1 MSEATVLSPPTE
13 PKRRRAA
20 RARRGSG
27 SLFQQRR
34 RDGTIAPTWWTKLY
48 VNGRPVRESTGT
60 TEREAAEGV
69 LRDRLTRA
77 SQGLPVVRLQDVRFD
92 ELAEELTIHY
102 ATTGSRDPQEAE
114 KRLKPLRRFFIGWR
128 AAQIDGAAFNRYVV
142 KRQATGTANGTINRE
157 RSVLLKMLRLALE
170 GGKLA
175 RLPVIRGLKEAAP
188 RSGFFEAE
196 QYAAVRRHLSADL
209 QTGCDVAYT
218 FGWRMQS
225 EVLALERRHV
235 DLVGGRLTLRAGET
249 KNDEGRE
256 VFLTPPLKAALAAQ
270 LERVDALQRK
280 LERVIPF
287 VFPHLSGRHRGKR
300 ILDFRKAWRT
310 ACLEAELGG
319 LTGEAREQRRQWLK
333 ANPKAG
339 LLGMLRHDLRRTA
352 VRNLVRAG
360 VPERVSMELTGH
372 KTRSVFDRYD
382 IVSDADKRA
391 ASERLMGQGLGMFSG
406 MSGGSAVEF
415 RSATGRTS

>member
-1 MSEATVLSPPTE
+1 MDDAILVAPP
-13 PKRRRAA
+13 PISWKRRRAA
-20 RARRGSG
+20 RARRGTG
-27 SLFQQRR
+27 SLYQQRR
-34 RDGTIAPTWWTKLY
+34 RDGTLAPTWWTKLY

-60 TEREAAEGV
+60 IDREAAEDV
-69 LRDRLTRA
+69 LRDRLARA
-77 SQGLPVVRLQDVRFD
+77 SHGLPVIRLQDVRFD
-92 ELAEELTIHY
+92 ELAVDLKAHY
-102 ATTGSRDPQEAE
+102 ETTGSRDLREAE
-114 KRLKPLRRFFIGWR
+114 KRLKPLRRFFAGWR
-128 AAQIDGAAFNRYVV
+128 VAQIDGGAFDRYVQ
-142 KRQATGTANGTINRE
+142 KRQASSVGNGTLNRE

-170 GGKLA
+170 RGKLA
-175 RLPVIRGLKEAAP
+175 RLPVIRALKEPPP
-188 RSGFFEAE
+188 RQGFFEAE
-196 QYAAVRRHLSADL
+196 QYAAVRHHLPAHL
-209 QTGCDVAYT
+209 QTACDVAST

-225 EVLALERRHV
+225 EVLTLERRHV
-235 DLVGGRLTLRAGET
+235 DLAGGRLTLRAGET

-256 VFLTPPLKAALAAQ
+256 VFLTPPLKVALAAQ

-287 VFPHLSGRHRGKR
+287 VFPHLSGRHRGQR
-300 ILDFRKAWRT
+300 IRDFRKTWLT
-310 ACLEAELGG
+310 ASLEAELGG
-319 LTGEAREQRRQWLK
+319 LTGEAREKRRQWLK

-391 ASERLMGQGLGMFSG
+391 ASERLMGMFSG
-406 MSGGSAVEF
+406 MTGGAAVES
-415 RSATGRTS
+415 RSVTARFS

>member
-1 MSEATVLSPPTE
+1 MSDLSLAPPTP
-13 PKRRRAA
+13 PKRRRWA

-27 SLFQQRR
+27 MLYRQRR
-34 RDGTIAPTWWTKLY
+34 RDGTMTPTWWSKIY

-60 TEREAAEGV
+60 SDREAAEGI

-92 ELAEELTIHY
+92 ELAVDLTTHY

-114 KRLKPLRRFFIGWR
+114 KRLKPLRRFFVGWR

-170 GGKLA
+170 HGKLA
-175 RLPVIRGLKEAAP
+175 RLPVIRGLKEAPP

-196 QYAAVRRHLSADL
+196 QYAAVRRHLPADL
-209 QTGCDVAYT
+209 QTACDVAYT

-235 DLVGGRLTLRAGET
+235 DLAGGRLTLRAGET

-256 VFLTPPLKAALAAQ
+256 VFLTPTLKVALGAQ
-270 LERVDALQRK
+270 LERVDTLQRK

-310 ACLEAELGG
+310 ACLEAELGS
-319 LTGEAREQRRQWLK
+319 LTGEAREMRRRWLM
-333 ANPKAG
+333 ANPATG

-352 VRNLVRAG
+352 VRNLVRVG

-382 IVSDADKRA
+382 IVSEADKRA
-391 ASERLMGQGLGMFSG
+391 ATERLTLGMFSG
-406 MSGGSAVEF
+406 MTGGAAVES
-415 RSATGRTS
+415 RPATGRLS

>member
-1 MSEATVLSPPTE
+1 MSDSSLAPTPTA

-20 RARRGSG
+20 RARRGTG
-27 SLFQQRR
+27 MLYQLRR
-34 RDGTIAPTWWTKLY
+34 RDGSLAPTWWTKLY

-60 TEREAAEGV
+60 TDREAAEGV
-69 LRDRLTRA
+69 LRDRLARV
-77 SQGLPVVRLQDVRFD
+77 SHGLPVIRLQDVRFD
-92 ELAEELTIHY
+92 ELAEDLKAHY
-102 ATTGSRDPQEAE
+102 TTTGSRDPKEAE
-114 KRLKPLRRFFIGWR
+114 KRLKPLCRFFAGWR
-128 AAQIDGAAFNRYVV
+128 AAQIDGAAFDRYVA

-170 GGKLA
+170 RGKLA

-196 QYAAVRRHLSADL
+196 QYAAVRRHLPTDL
-209 QTGCDVAYT
+209 QTACDVAYT

-225 EVLALERRHV
+225 EVLTLERRHV
-235 DLVGGRLTLRAGET
+235 DLAGGRLTLRAGET

-300 ILDFRKAWRT
+300 ILDFRKAWLT
-310 ACLEAELGG
+310 ACK
-319 LTGEAREQRRQWLK
+319 R
-333 ANPKAG
+333 AG
-339 LLGMLRHDLRRTA
+339 VAGRLRHDLRRTA

-382 IVSDADKRA
+382 IVSEADKRA
-391 ASERLMGQGLGMFSG
+391 AADRLSLGMFSG
-406 MSGGSAVEF
+406 MTGGSAVES
-415 RSATGRTS
+415 RSATVRSS